1 MLLVALTGNYGMGNS
16 TVLSIVGKLG
26 LDTLDADR
34 IVESLLKEKEIL
46 EKIRQLLGD
55 HVFNKN
61 GSLNKK
67 KVADIIFKSSSLRCS
82 LEDILHPLVFERIKD
97 FSDKMNVKNKILVI
111 AAPLIYERGY
121 EDRFNRTIVVH
132 TKKEI
137 ALNRLEKNGVPKEE
151 AVLRLKS
158 QLPIEEKVK
167 RADFIIDNNGTI
179 EDTMAQVEM
188 IYKKL
193 LNEAGDGD
201 N

>member
-1 MLLVALTGNYGMGNS
+1 MLLVALTGNYGMGKS
-16 TVLSIVGKLG
+16 TVLSMFGKLG

-34 IVESLLKEKEIL
+34 IVESFLKEKEVL
-46 EKIRQLLGD
+46 EKIKELMGD

-67 KVADIIFKSSSLRCS
+67 KVADIIFKSDSLRRS

-151 AVLRLKS
+151 AVLRFKS

-179 EDTMAQVEM
+179 ENTMAQVEM

>member
-1 MLLVALTGNYGMGNS
+1 MLLVALTGNYGMGKS
-16 TVLSIVGKLG
+16 TVLSMFGKLG

-34 IVESLLKEKEIL
+34 IVESLLMEKEIL
-46 EKIRQLLGD
+46 EKIKQILGD
-55 HVFNKN
+55 KAFNKN

-67 KVADIIFKSSSLRCS
+67 KVADIIFKSDSLRRS

-121 EDRFNRTIVVH
+121 EGRFNRTIVVH

-158 QLPIEEKVK
+158 QLPIEEKIK

>member
-1 MLLVALTGNYGMGNS
+1 MLLVALTGNYGMGKS
-16 TVLSIVGKLG
+16 TVLSMFGKLG

-34 IVESLLKEKEIL
+34 IVESLLMEKEIL
-46 EKIRQLLGD
+46 EKIKQLLGD
-55 HVFNKN
+55 KAFNKN

-67 KVADIIFKSSSLRCS
+67 KVADIIFKSDSLRRS

-179 EDTMAQVEM
+179 ENTMAQVEM

>member
-1 MLLVALTGNYGMGNS
+1 
-16 TVLSIVGKLG
+16 
-26 LDTLDADR
+26 
-34 IVESLLKEKEIL
+34 
-46 EKIRQLLGD
+46 
-55 HVFNKN
+55 
-61 GSLNKK
+61 
-67 KVADIIFKSSSLRCS
+67 
-82 LEDILHPLVFERIKD
+82 
-97 FSDKMNVKNKILVI
+97 VKNKILVI

-121 EDRFNRTIVVH
+121 ENRFNRTIVVH